1 MEKNATSTE
10 AQKIPV
16 VGFGRRLAAALIDG
30 LIILFVSFALS
41 LAIIIVWGYLNT
53 YARNEPP
60 SVDRVVVIC
69 GLILSFF
76 YYVGFWSKSGQT
88 FAKSVLGIT
97 VVGSDGKPLSVGKAI
112 LRYIGYILSA
122 IPLSLGFLWIAFDKK
137 RQGLHDKIA
146 SSYAIDG
153 DADIY
158 YDESIDFVAVDSK
171 PGWIW
176 LAIWFLVAMVAPSA
190 LLSSLFILG
199 PTLSRIIIDFLG
211 N

>member
-76 YYVGFWSKSGQT
+76 YYVGSGRNR
-88 FAKSVLGIT
+88 
-97 VVGSDGKPLSVGKAI
+97 DKPLPKA
-112 LRYIGYILSA
+112 
-122 IPLSLGFLWIAFDKK
+122 F
-137 RQGLHDKIA
+137 
-146 SSYAIDG
+146 
-153 DADIY
+153 
-158 YDESIDFVAVDSK
+158 
-171 PGWIW
+171 
-176 LAIWFLVAMVAPSA
+176 
-190 LLSSLFILG
+190 
-199 PTLSRIIIDFLG
+199 
-211 N
+211 